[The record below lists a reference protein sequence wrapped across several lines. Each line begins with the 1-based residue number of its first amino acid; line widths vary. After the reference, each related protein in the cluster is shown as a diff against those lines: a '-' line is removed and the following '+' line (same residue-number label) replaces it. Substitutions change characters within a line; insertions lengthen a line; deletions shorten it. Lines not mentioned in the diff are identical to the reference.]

1 MKKNMMSLSFFAFIC
16 AGIFFCT
23 NCKNESTPPPD
34 DDDDTEKV
42 ASFSFVS
49 NQCGGNVW
57 YKPGGTIVNGHV
69 DESFGDRNLWS
80 QLIENLKRTG
90 GSFSVYAAEIG
101 YMSSTSGVLPILKEE
116 GIPLS
121 VEMPGFTQCIPGTS
135 LGGAELNGK
144 AVNGVNIFSSVFGIT
159 NPVDR
164 VNPDGKGWFVTKDRV
179 PIVPDEILF
188 DERQPNLLPEFD
200 ANKLAATKGTWEE
213 RKAAAKKNN
222 GCAVSMGDY
231 NTLLATLRQDYVD
244 FLNVAK
250 EKWGDEMPAVGI
262 HWNVVA
268 GWEWRDQNG
277 FDAIYANNPSYFNVA
292 NNFYAIVQNCPQY
305 NSIGYLDDLIDVLT
319 SAGFK
324 PKTVYMDVDW
334 TYDIPYITEVL
345 KRHKEALKTK
355 GVQMGINIVEA
366 SLQDNQEIFFNG
378 TTLVRRTVSSG
389 KPNELYENTL
399 IAIVQFLKASGIY
412 EEGLQMR
419 VGSWSHRPY
428 ETGTQVDEKITGSMA
443 HTANE
448 IVKLLAL

>member
-1 MKKNMMSLSFFAFIC
+1 MKKNMKSLLLFFPLIIVNMFL
-16 AGIFFCT
+16 CT
-23 NCKNESTPPPD
+23 NCEDKSTTLD
-34 DDDDTEKV
+34 DNKIDKV

-49 NQCGGNVW
+49 NQCGANVW
-57 YKPGGTIVNGHV
+57 YKPGGTIINGHI
-69 DESFGDRNLWS
+69 DGSFGTRNLWP
-80 QLIENLKRTG
+80 QLIENLKRSG
-90 GSFSVYAAEIG
+90 GSFSIYAAEIG
-101 YMSSTSGVLPILKEE
+101 YMSSTSGLLPLLKEE

-135 LGGAELNGK
+135 LGEAEVNGK
-144 AVNGVNIFSSVFGIT
+144 AVNGVNIFSSIFRIT

-164 VNPDGKGWFVTKDRV
+164 IDPDGKGWFVTKDRV
-179 PIVPDEILF
+179 AIIPDEILF

-200 ANKLAATKGTWEE
+200 ANRLAVTKGTWEE
-213 RKAAAKKNN
+213 RKMAAKKNS

-250 EKWGDEMPAVGI
+250 EKWGNKMPAVGI

-277 FDAIYANNPSYFNVA
+277 LDAIYANNPSYFNIA

-305 NSIGYLDDLIDVLT
+305 NSIRYLNDLIDVLT

-345 KRHKEALKTK
+345 KRHKEALKIN
-355 GVQMGINIVEA
+355 GVQMGINVVEA
-366 SLQDNQEIFFNG
+366 SLQDDQELYFNG
-378 TTLVRRTVSSG
+378 VTLQRRTVPSEE
-389 KPNELYENTL
+389 PNILYENTL
-399 IAIVQFLKASGIY
+399 ISIVQFLKATGIY
-412 EEGLQMR
+412 EEGIQIR

-428 ETGTQVDEKITGSMA
+428 ETGTKIDEKITGSMA

-448 IVKLLAL
+448 IVKLLGL